1 MSLREGINPPGLETP
16 GPAYSQVAV
25 SGDLVWTSGQV
36 GRDEDHT
43 FVSADVGE
51 QTRKALDNIRTALAA
66 AGCTMND
73 VLKVTTF
80 LGDNSYFKAYDG
92 VYREFFS
99 APYPART
106 TVAVEFDDE
115 TLLEI
120 DVVARKPSS

>member
-1 MSLREGINPPGLETP
+1 
-16 GPAYSQVAV
+16 
-25 SGDLVWTSGQV
+25 
-36 GRDEDHT
+36 
-43 FVSADVGE
+43 
-51 QTRKALDNIRTALAA
+51 
-66 AGCTMND
+66 MND

-80 LGDNSYFKAYDG
+80 LGDSSYVEAYDG
-92 VYREFFS
+92 FYREFFS